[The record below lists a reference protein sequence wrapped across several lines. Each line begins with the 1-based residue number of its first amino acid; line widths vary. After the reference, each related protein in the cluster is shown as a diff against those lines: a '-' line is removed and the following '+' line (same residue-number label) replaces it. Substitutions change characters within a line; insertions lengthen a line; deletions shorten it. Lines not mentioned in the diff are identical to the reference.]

1 MDIIDIHISLR
12 AAIDDALARAVAI
25 AGLVVIALIH
35 VLQAPDAFDE
45 AGYVGALFIAAAVAC
60 VLVAAGMTRTSDSRA
75 WIAAGALAGLILLGY
90 IISRSVG
97 LPGFTDDV
105 GEWSEPAG
113 LASMVVESFVVL
125 LAGGTLASGRFPVPG
140 ARRSAARAGTPA
152 SAGPAVG

>member
-1 MDIIDIHISLR
+1 MQIIEIQTSVR
-12 AAIDDALARAVAI
+12 GAVNDALARATVTA
-25 AGLVVIALIH
+25 ALVGVALIH
-35 VLQAPDAFDE
+35 MLQLPSAFDE
-45 AGYVGALFIAAAVAC
+45 VGYLGALFIAVVAASL
-60 VLVAAGMTRTSDSRA
+60 VLATVLVRTSDERAWVAAG
-75 WIAAGALAGLILLGY
+75 GLAGLVLLGY